1 VIYVIDHNDSFT
13 FNLVHLLALYDDVVV
28 TNYKKI
34 NKSYLRKSNL
44 VVFSPG
50 PGHPENY
57 TETISLYKS
66 IKENKKILG
75 VCLGFQIIL
84 YSEKAKI
91 VPKKNIQHGYNSI
104 VKVNNSSS
112 IFKNNSRFSVANYN
126 SLKLF
131 EPFKSEQI
139 NITMRDVE
147 NNTAMAIENINKNI
161 FGFQFHPDSFLTKKG
176 KFLVQK
182 IIFT

>member
-1 VIYVIDHNDSFT
+1 MIYVIDHNDSFT

-34 NKSYLRKSNL
+34 DRSYIRIIN
-44 VVFSPG
+44 FNFRFG
-50 PGHPENY
+50 PGHPKNY

-66 IKENKKILG
+66 IKNNKKILG

-91 VPKKNIQHGYNSI
+91 VPKKYIQHGYKSK
-104 VKVNNSSS
+104 VKVNNSSL
-112 IFKNNSRFSVANYN
+112 IFKNNTMFSVANYN
-126 SLKLF
+126 SLKLL
-131 EPFKSEQI
+131 EPFKSEEI
-139 NITMRDVE
+139 NITMRDTE
-147 NNTAMAIENINKNI
+147 NNVAMALENINKNI

-176 KFLVQK
+176 KFIVQK

>member
-1 VIYVIDHNDSFT
+1 MIYVIDHNDSFT

-28 TNYKKI
+28 SNYKKI
-34 NKSYLRKSNL
+34 DKSYIKKSHL

-50 PGHPENY
+50 PGHPKNY

-66 IKENKKILG
+66 IKNNKKILG

-91 VPKKNIQHGYNSI
+91 IPKKYIQHGYKSN
-104 VKVNNSSS
+104 VKVNNLSL
-112 IFKNNSRFSVANYN
+112 IFKNNTTFSVANYN
-126 SLKLF
+126 SLKLL
-131 EPFKSEQI
+131 EPFKSEEI
-139 NITMRDVE
+139 NITMRDTE
-147 NNTAMAIENINKNI
+147 NNIAMALENINKNI

>member
-1 VIYVIDHNDSFT
+1 MIYVIDHDDSFT

-34 NKSYLRKSNL
+34 DKSYIRKSNL

-50 PGHPENY
+50 PGHPKKY

-66 IKENKKILG
+66 IKKNKKILG
-75 VCLGFQIIL
+75 ICLGFQIIL

-91 VPKKNIQHGYNSI
+91 VPKKIIQHGYKSI
-104 VKVNNSSS
+104 VKVNNLSL
-112 IFKNNSRFSVANYN
+112 IFKNNTSFSVGNYN
-126 SLKLF
+126 SLKLL
-131 EPFKSEQI
+131 EPFKSEEI
-139 NITMRDVE
+139 NITMRDMK
-147 NNTAMAIENINKNI
+147 NNTAMALENINKNI